1 MRIMGGIAAQ
11 LRSSA
16 RGKVAEE
23 KLPQDRR
30 NRRARA
36 RRQDRMLRTDGQR
49 RWRKAFSGIV
59 TVAEARR
66 LSDID
71 ARPHNLRKGARR
83 RRAQAAA
90 RRQFMPPALRY
101 VSPEVRFLR
110 EGPRA
115 R

>member
-11 LRSSA
+11 IRANA
-16 RGKVAEE
+16 RGNKYEA

-30 NRRARA
+30 SRRARERA
-36 RRQDRMLRTDGQR
+36 MANDGPRDWRR
-49 RWRKAFSGIV
+49 AFRGIV

-71 ARPHNLRKGARR
+71 ARPHNLHKGAKR

-110 EGPRA
+110 EGPRG
-115 R
+115 